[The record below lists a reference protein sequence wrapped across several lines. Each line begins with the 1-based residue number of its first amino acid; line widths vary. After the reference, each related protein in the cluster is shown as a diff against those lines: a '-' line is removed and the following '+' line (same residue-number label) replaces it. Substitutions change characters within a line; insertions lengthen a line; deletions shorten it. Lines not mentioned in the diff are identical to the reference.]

1 VRSTILSVTL
11 SSKTIRQQ
19 LMMDI
24 GNPANAAMP
33 ISRCTLSTTR
43 APCVTRT
50 LCDDAEERERRD
62 DRSAV
67 CLRKLPLMLLRLLP
81 CRADTRLLVLPAELE
96 HICSHQAGVAETI
109 SQREHGGDHP
119 EAQYHCVRRMVYVIG
134 DLNLAGLEASICECI
149 CDEVRDAQAHRP
161 H

>member
-1 VRSTILSVTL
+1 
-11 SSKTIRQQ
+11 
-19 LMMDI
+19 MMDI
-24 GNPANAAMP
+24 GNPASAAVI

-50 LCDDAEERERRD
+50 LCDDAEEREPRD
-62 DRSAV
+62 DCGAA
-67 CLRKLPLMLLRLLP
+67 CLRKLPLMLLRLLL
-81 CRADTRLLVLPAELE
+81 CRADTRLLVLLAELE

-109 SQREHGGDHP
+109 TQREHGRDHP
-119 EAQYHCVRRMVYVIG
+119 EAQYHSVRRMVCVSVVP
-134 DLNLAGLEASICECI
+134 NLAGSEASICECI